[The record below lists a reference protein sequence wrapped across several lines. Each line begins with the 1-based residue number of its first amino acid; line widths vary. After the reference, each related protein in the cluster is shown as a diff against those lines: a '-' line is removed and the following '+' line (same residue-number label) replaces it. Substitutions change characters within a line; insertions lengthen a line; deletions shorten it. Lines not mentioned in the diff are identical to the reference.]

1 MKANVFF
8 PFILLD
14 STCQSYTNLH
24 VSSTGQ
30 NVPTCGTESTP
41 CLDLTY
47 TLTVNQEQTHIHW
60 ITCVVIHLSG
70 SQQEYQLNGTTF
82 GIGAPENDFGSHSHI
97 PIKSSD
103 QTDDVALTIQGIH
116 FKHVGLEV
124 HNISLNI
131 VNCTFTDSSVSTYQS
146 NSLYVSQSKW
156 VNVTN
161 TTILEVHDVEEVHM
175 DNCNIMSTVIDSA
188 EVNQAVILHN
198 IQRLKMDSVIISGI
212 QMTLHSD
219 EVYKAEDTFCFMYID
234 NLDYENQLA
243 DVQIKNITVSF
254 AMMELDT
261 DRYRYS
267 GNVLCTE
274 NASLSITEST
284 FHDISRGKALHGSGC
299 LDITNSTFSS
309 THPLNSFSG
318 DTSLEWDTHYCEV
331 DSNFTSSHFRD
342 SGSLKIVNDKSTV
355 RFKHCEFHGNE
366 GGDLLGG
373 GGAVQTIPRSNHYH
387 SDQCGNRATVII
399 EDSLFANN
407 TGGLSDA
414 GAIYSETNLII
425 FNTTF
430 IGNNGEDG
438 GAIKISGVG
447 NDCMVQL
454 NMTQVKFYDNT
465 AEEHSET
472 LYTEWTQ
479 FNISGMDVYSWTVPY
494 IAREPPF
501 DHIQQVHKNGAQ
513 ITLKHSMGFLS
524 DVNFDFKLPV
534 FRLYPQHIEYVQFTP
549 PPYGPMYHTITGFG
563 HGIFMRNI
571 SFICPRNYMATFT
584 KFGSWDERCRT
595 ALYEDI
601 FESHGLV
608 NNCEAEF
615 IRSCIRPSDG
625 FYIADRGS
633 YKLNLSIEIYMNNG
647 PKPCPIPGGNCTG
660 GMQLMGGFWGIGG
673 LPRPMGGFWGPLVE
687 HNIANL
693 PNDTKL
699 KCFQEVCCMGS
710 GCPPMEEYTARF
722 FKCIPGFCCS
732 GSNCVDNT
740 SCSIENNRA
749 GILCTDCIQ
758 GFSHSLF
765 GEKCIP
771 NKSCGNIWPLIVI
784 PIIILIIVTLSAFG
798 ALKVVSKIIGHVM
811 FISKKINDMKRVI
824 QKLVLHQM
832 MLHFNMREQENT
844 TMDATNSQNN
854 GLYSKP
860 HNENKNAKAQI
871 AIIMCIVYYV
881 QDVTLYHVDLA
892 PYTSTILKNILNK
905 RLIQN
910 LFTLNAEI
918 FKDVNTHSCVIV
930 GLSLVS
936 KVVLNSLFYYF
947 ILLSFGIV
955 YVVLFWLF
963 SLGTKVIFCRMVKRL
978 VNDRSFDIKTNLAS
992 GFVFITMLSY
1002 QKVATLGL
1010 TLVNCVKVHNSVLL
1024 IDSGV
1029 ECSKTKI
1036 VWVYIALCIL
1046 PFPIYLMFILKSLK
1060 RKKLNLPTFFL
1071 GLLFPGVYFLSIL
1084 FRFGRRRMAKLCC
1097 HHMISTSDAIND
1109 FRDQE
1114 DDVILNDVSNDDA
1127 TFNNIANS
1135 NEGDQ
1140 NDKNDNTESQT
1151 MSSDLVDYQQFEN
1164 YGPSTDLYESLCN
1177 HIQGGYK
1184 AYLNGWLNWEG
1195 VILLL
1200 RMLLI
1205 YFSVFLQDPINRIGS
1220 MLAVSLMTC
1229 FLYCLLRPCT
1239 SKALNTLSIVC
1250 QACIITVGICYL
1262 ILATLQRNS
1271 YLPPEEDPIS
1281 GGLRLTI
1288 NVLSVILPALGILM
1302 VLLDCVLSI
1311 LVYLGKGVYKV
1322 GNLIVRKIASVRR
1335 SV

>member
-1 MKANVFF
+1 M
-8 PFILLD
+8 
-14 STCQSYTNLH
+14 
-24 VSSTGQ
+24 
-30 NVPTCGTESTP
+30 
-41 CLDLTY
+41 TY
-47 TLTVNQEQTHIHW
+47 TLTAYQEQTHKHW
-60 ITCVVIHLSG
+60 ITCVVIRLSG
-70 SQQEYQLNGTTF
+70 SKQEYQLNGTTLF

-97 PIKSSD
+97 LIQSTD
-103 QTDDVALTIQGIH
+103 QTDDVALAIKGIH
-116 FKHVGLEV
+116 FKHVRLEV
-124 HNISLNI
+124 LNI
-131 VNCTFTDSSVSTYQS
+131 KLSAANCIFTDSSISIYQS
-146 NSLYVSQSKW
+146 HVLDVSQSQW

-161 TTILEVHDVEEVHM
+161 TTILEVYDVMEVHM
-175 DNCNIMSTVIDSA
+175 DNCNIMNTVIDSA
-188 EVNQAVILHN
+188 EIIQAVILHN
-198 IQRLKMDSVIISGI
+198 IQRLKMDSVSISGI
-212 QMTLHSD
+212 QMTLHENEFYRDGQS
-219 EVYKAEDTFCFMYID
+219 VEDSFCFMNID
-234 NLDYENQLA
+234 NLDYENQLVE
-243 DVQIKNITVSF
+243 VQIKNITVSF
-254 AMMELDT
+254 ATMDLDT
-261 DRYRYS
+261 PDIYENS
-267 GNVLCTE
+267 GNVLCAA
-274 NASLSITEST
+274 NASLSIIEST
-284 FHDISRGKALHGSGC
+284 FHDISQGKALHGSGC

-309 THPLNSFSG
+309 ITYRGFSG
-318 DTSLEWDTHYCEV
+318 DTSLEWDTDNCKV

-342 SGSLKIVNDKSTV
+342 SGSLKIINDKSTV

-366 GGDLLGG
+366 GGDILDGG
-373 GGAVQTIPRSNHYH
+373 GVIQTIPRSNHYQ
-387 SDQCGNRATVII
+387 SDQCGNRSTVII

-407 TGGLSDA
+407 TAAFSDA
-414 GAIYSETNLII
+414 GAIYSLTNLII
-425 FNTTF
+425 YNTTF
-430 IGNNGEDG
+430 IGNYGQRG
-438 GAIKISGVG
+438 GAIKINGLE

-465 AEEHSET
+465 AQEHSET
-472 LYTEWTQ
+472 LHTEWTQ
-479 FNISGMDVYSWTVPY
+479 FNISGMNVYSWTIPY
-494 IAREPPF
+494 LAREAPF
-501 DHIQQVHKNGAQ
+501 DHIPQVHKDGAQ
-513 ITLKHSMGFLS
+513 ITLKNSMGFLS

-534 FRLYPQHIEYVQFTP
+534 YRNITLYPQHIEYVHFTP
-549 PPYGPMYHTITGFG
+549 PPYGHMYRTVKPDNFTTITHDFG

-584 KFGSWDERCRT
+584 KFGSWRERCDTERRDR
-595 ALYEDI
+595 A
-601 FESHGLV
+601 FEPYGLTKS
-608 NNCEAEF
+608 CDAEL
-615 IRSCIRPSDG
+615 IRSCTRPSDG

-633 YKLNLSIEIYMNNG
+633 YKLNLSIETYMNNN

-660 GMQLMGGFWGIGG
+660 GMQPMGGFWGIGG

-693 PNDTKL
+693 PNDTER
-699 KCFQEVCCMGS
+699 KCTQDVCCIGS
-710 GCPPMEEYTARF
+710 QCPPMEEYTARF
-722 FKCIPGFCCS
+722 IKCIPGFCCS
-732 GSNCVDNT
+732 GSICVDNT
-740 SCSIENNRA
+740 SCSIENNRT
-749 GILCTDCIQ
+749 GILCTECIP

-771 NKSCGNIWPLIVI
+771 NERCGNIWPLIVI

-798 ALKVVSKIIGHVM
+798 ALKVITKIIGHVM
-811 FISKKINDMKRVI
+811 FISKKINDMIRVI
-824 QKLVLHQM
+824 QKLVSHQM
-832 MLHFNMREQENT
+832 MLHFNMRERENT
-844 TMDATNSQNN
+844 TMDANNSQNN

-860 HNENKNAKAQI
+860 YHQNKNAKAQI

-881 QDVTLYHVDLA
+881 QDVTLYHVDVA

-918 FKDVNTHSCVIV
+918 FKDVITHSCVIV
-930 GLSLVS
+930 GLSPVS

-947 ILLSFGIV
+947 ILLSFGVV

-963 SLGTKVIFCRMVKRL
+963 SLGTKVVYCRKVKRL

-1002 QKVATLGL
+1002 QKVATLAL

-1164 YGPSTDLYESLCN
+1164 CGPSTDLYESLCN

-1239 SKALNTLSIVC
+1239 SKALNTLSILC

-1262 ILATLQRNS
+1262 ILASLQRNQ